1 MSSLKKDG
9 HSNVVIRR
17 VIMADRRIHDTFNR
31 RFFDIPKYQ
40 RGFAWERTHVREL
53 YEDIVESI
61 ETKSEHYLGTLVLSQ
76 NPQEEDHYYIVDGQQ
91 RIITITLFVNEVIK
105 HLSRQDK
112 VFYRRFYIA
121 EQGDLY
127 RLRTLGKDRQ
137 YLYDLLKSKVNIP
150 QNRSQRLLKEAY
162 EEIKNIVNNL
172 NDKKTFLNY
181 IERLEVMEFTEQ
193 SEGDAI
199 RIFQTVNDRGKPL
212 SNMEK
217 AKSLLIYFSNRYLD
231 KKLDDRINEIF
242 GDIFENYDDIK
253 NIGEKEGIDLISGR
267 NFNEDSIMRQHFVT
281 FSDEYYDATA
291 EYVLEYLKKN
301 LVLLRNEGDR
311 RKRMEDFIS
320 SYVESLLQYFV
331 SLKNIL
337 VRVSRNSKY
346 YRLFVTLGPSTYLY
360 PLIVKMEMLGKLS
373 QKLLGRE
380 YARYTFL
387 DLVELIDVRIY
398 KTKGTDPRADI
409 SRFAYQ
415 LNQKWTDEALRDWL
429 LEYNRDWMPRG
440 TFEVF
445 LHDRI
450 YRNQALVHIFTRYC
464 EKLQNKSF
472 TLNELKALE
481 KMSPTIEHILS
492 REPKFTFKSVGFKG
506 SDDFEAYADTLGN
519 LSVIEKGIN
528 SAAQNKMPLEKVP
541 YYDTSK
547 YKMTQTLATSI
558 SANKNFTKQDINSR
572 TSELTNYILDT
583 WWC

>member
-1 MSSLKKDG
+1 
-9 HSNVVIRR
+9 
-17 VIMADRRIHDTFNR
+17 MAERRIQDTFNR

-53 YEDIVESI
+53 YEDIVESV

-76 NPQEEDHYYIVDGQQ
+76 NPDEEDHYYIVDGQQ

-105 HLSRQDK
+105 HLSRHDK

-127 RLRTLGKDRQ
+127 RLKTLGKDRQ
-137 YLYDLLKSKVNIP
+137 YLYDLLKGKVNIP
-150 QNRSQRLLKEAY
+150 QNKSQRLLKEAY
-162 EEIKNIVNNL
+162 AEIKNIVNNL
-172 NDKKTFLNY
+172 NDKRTFLNY
-181 IERLEVMEFTEQ
+181 IERLKVMEFIEQ

-231 KKLDDRINEIF
+231 RRLDDRINEIF

-253 NIGEKEGIDLISGR
+253 HIGEKEGVDLISSR
-267 NFNEDSIMRQHFVT
+267 DFNEDSIMRQHFVT

-291 EYVLEYLKKN
+291 GYVLEYLKKN
-301 LVLLRNEGDR
+301 LMLLRNEGDR
-311 RKRMEDFIS
+311 RKRMEDFVS

-346 YRLFVTLGPSTYLY
+346 HRLFVTLGPSTYLY
-360 PLIVKMEMLGKLS
+360 PLMVKLEMLGKLS
-373 QKLLGRE
+373 QKLPGRE

-415 LNQKWTDEALRDWL
+415 LNGNWTDEKLRDWL
-429 LEYNRDWMPRG
+429 LDYNRSWMPRG
-440 TFEVF
+440 TFEAF
-445 LHDRI
+445 LQDWI
-450 YRNQALVHIFTRYC
+450 YGNQALVHIFIRYC
-464 EKLQNKSF
+464 EKLQNRSLA
-472 TLNELKALE
+472 LNELKILE
-481 KMSPTIEHILS
+481 KMSPTIEHVLS
-492 REPKFTFKSVGFKG
+492 REPKFTFKSVGFK
-506 SDDFEAYADTLGN
+506 SSEDFEAYVHTLGN
-519 LSVIEKGIN
+519 LSVVEKAIN
-528 SAAQNKMPLEKVP
+528 SAVQNKMPLEKVP

-547 YKMTQTLATSI
+547 YKMTQILATSI
-558 SANKNFTKQDINSR
+558 SANKNFTKQDIKSR
-572 TSELTNYILDT
+572 TGELTNYILDR